1 MADLQQLERSFLQA
15 HKAGDTKAAGV
26 LAAEIKRQRASGSSG
41 APADAPVS
49 GIRDQFLAGL
59 ESNTELPGQTVE
71 ALGKTAQNQKV
82 QEAGAWLRHLTT
94 QPQNFV
100 SASDRFINP
109 KPGDSYV
116 DPIMGFGWGNAP
128 GAAAEVGG
136 QLAGDLT
143 VRAGSSAALGA
154 LGTIGG
160 AAAGPGG
167 AVAGGVGGAAT
178 GALAGPAVL
187 EFMRVAG
194 PVAIERAKNN
204 GREVPTWEDWQA
216 AAATA
221 GLAGALNAIGIKGI
235 GKLNAGIGA
244 VGKKSATGVVT
255 EAAKETGKKALTEGV
270 TEAGQSVVQ
279 QAGETA
285 FTDKGLQIDLKQA
298 VGEGILGT
306 GAGGVIDAGRNIRPT
321 VRTALDVRSVDS
333 EMRNNP
339 DAQIEAEITQK
350 VNNIADRMKGS
361 GKAPLS
367 KEINDS
373 VANLRNQIKETLKN
387 QNLSPEDKKAIEDG
401 LKTANGLD
409 KEDVDAIAGRSENP
423 SEIKALIRKIQV
435 VREMTMQQQSAKG
448 LRGAI
453 ADTAYNVGSPLGA
466 FVGDTMFP
474 GGGAAAGAFIGDRIG
489 TGISRRLKAN
499 QTQGVAID
507 SLVGK
512 KQARRAAMLLDRY
525 GPSEATMALNTLSE
539 KAAANKAKADL
550 EAQEQKDWQD
560 TVNRIK
566 MSNAIRK
573 NAREQWENA
582 PPELKAQKKAEKEAT
597 DLKTREERLKGLAI
611 RSEQS
616 RVRLETMVNKLEA
629 EKSTN
634 ALRIEKAQAERDLA
648 NAKAQNAEKGQIL
661 DLSGKLLKLVDDIK
675 LREQA
680 IAKSKAMTK
689 RAEKMAERVP
699 QAKQASKAAAT
710 QTARRYANMT
720 AEQMDQ
726 VEVDQ
731 FGRPIRNRVQFRLK
745 TEEIMKLQSDGL
757 IDAVKFDDKAIGNL
771 FIEAIGDFKN
781 TPGHKN
787 QAKRMAIY
795 ERILRDVPP
804 ENLDAQRFIAM
815 YIRPLAFAF
824 EAASG
829 DPDSF
834 GSSSRR
840 PEGREDFGTNED
852 TGEDPPF

>member
-1 MADLQQLERSFLQA
+1 
-15 HKAGDTKAAGV
+15 
-26 LAAEIKRQRASGSSG
+26 
-41 APADAPVS
+41 
-49 GIRDQFLAGL
+49 
-59 ESNTELPGQTVE
+59 
-71 ALGKTAQNQKV
+71 
-82 QEAGAWLRHLTT
+82 
-94 QPQNFV
+94 
-100 SASDRFINP
+100 
-109 KPGDSYV
+109 
-116 DPIMGFGWGNAP
+116 
-128 GAAAEVGG
+128 
-136 QLAGDLT
+136 
-143 VRAGSSAALGA
+143 
-154 LGTIGG
+154 
-160 AAAGPGG
+160 
-167 AVAGGVGGAAT
+167 
-178 GALAGPAVL
+178 
-187 EFMRVAG
+187 
-194 PVAIERAKNN
+194 
-204 GREVPTWEDWQA
+204 
-216 AAATA
+216 
-221 GLAGALNAIGIKGI
+221 
-235 GKLNAGIGA
+235 
-244 VGKKSATGVVT
+244 
-255 EAAKETGKKALTEGV
+255 
-270 TEAGQSVVQ
+270 
-279 QAGETA
+279 
-285 FTDKGLQIDLKQA
+285 
-298 VGEGILGT
+298 
-306 GAGGVIDAGRNIRPT
+306 
-321 VRTALDVRSVDS
+321 
-333 EMRNNP
+333 MRNNP

-539 KAAANKAKADL
+539 KAAANKAKAEL

-560 TVNRIK
+560 TINRIK
-566 MSNAIRK
+566 MANAIRK

-634 ALRIEKAQAERDLA
+634 ALRVEKAQAERDLA

-731 FGRPIRNRVQFRLK
+731 FGRLIRNRVQFRLK

-787 QAKRMAIY
+787 QTKRMAIY

>member
-1 MADLQQLERSFLQA
+1 MADMQQLEKAFLNA

-26 LAAEIKRQRASGSSG
+26 LAAEIKRQRASASSE
-41 APADAPVS
+41 PAPVS
-49 GIRDQFLAGL
+49 GMFDQFAAGL

-71 ALGKTAQNQKV
+71 ALGKTAQNQNV
-82 QEAGAWLRHLTT
+82 QDAGKWLRDVTS
-94 QPQNFV
+94 QPDNFV

-109 KPGDSYV
+109 KQGDSYV
-116 DPIMGFGWGNAP
+116 DPVFGFGWGNAP

-136 QLAGDLT
+136 QLAGDLM
-143 VRAGSSAALGA
+143 VRGGASLTLGGLGA
-154 LGTIGG
+154 AGG

-167 AVAGGVGGAAT
+167 AAAGFAGGAAT
-178 GALAGPAVL
+178 GALAGPALL

-194 PVAIERAKNN
+194 PVALERAKNN

-235 GKLNAGIGA
+235 GKLNSGLGA

-285 FTDKGLQIDLKQA
+285 FTDKGLNIDLKQA
-298 VGEGILGT
+298 VGEGILGA
-306 GAGGVIDAGRNIRPT
+306 GAGGMVDATRNIRPT
-321 VRTALDVRSVDS
+321 TRTALDVRSIDS
-333 EMRNNP
+333 AMRNDP
-339 DAQIEAEITQK
+339 DAQVKAEITQK

-367 KEINDS
+367 KEVNAS
-373 VANLRNQIKETLKN
+373 VTNLRNQIEETLKN
-387 QNLSPEDKKAIEDG
+387 QNLSPDDKKAIEDG

-409 KEDVDAIAGRSENP
+409 NKDVDAIAGRSENP
-423 SEIKALIRKIQV
+423 AEIKALIRKIQV

-448 LRGAI
+448 LRGAL

-466 FVGDTMFP
+466 FIGDTMFP

-489 TGISRRLKAN
+489 TGISRRLKGN

-507 SLVGK
+507 SLVGT
-512 KQARRAAMLLDRY
+512 KQARRARMLLDRY
-525 GPSEATMALNTLSE
+525 GPSEATTALNTLTE
-539 KAAANKAKADL
+539 KAAANKAKAELD
-550 EAQEQKDWQD
+550 AQEQKDWQD
-560 TVNRIK
+560 TLNRIK
-566 MSNAIRK
+566 MANDIRT
-573 NAREQWENA
+573 NAREQWEKA
-582 PPELKAQKKAEKEAT
+582 PPELKAQKKAEKEAV

-611 RSEQS
+611 AAEQR
-616 RVRLETMVNKLEA
+616 RVRLEMLVNKMEA

-634 ALRIEKAQAERDLA
+634 ALRVEKAQAERDLA
-648 NAKAQNAEKGQIL
+648 NARAQNASNSQIL
-661 DLSGKLLKLVDDIK
+661 DLTGRLLKIADDIK
-675 LREQA
+675 LRDQA
-680 IAKSKAMTK
+680 IAKATAATK

-710 QTARRYANMT
+710 QTAKRYAKMT

-731 FGRPIRNRVQFRLK
+731 FGNPIGNRAQYRMK
-745 TEEIMKLQSDGL
+745 AEEIMKLQADGL
-757 IDAVKFDDKAIGNL
+757 VDAVKFEDKAIGNI

-781 TPGHKN
+781 APGHKN
-787 QAKRMAIY
+787 QAIRMAIY
-795 ERILRDVPP
+795 ERVKQAVPRN
-804 ENLDAQRFIAM
+804 NLDAQRFIAM

-824 EAASG
+824 EAAAG
-829 DPDSF
+829 DPNSF

-840 PEGREDFGTNED
+840 PEGREDFGTTED
-852 TGEDPPF
+852 LGEDPPF